1 METITLSLQYCIQVS
16 SQGPTVFKHGAKR
29 SGREMPRRRT
39 GAHHREP
46 RDPRVSERSVLL

>member
-39 GAHHREP
+39 GAQHREP